1 MGAAAVRAAVHAD
14 ARRLHEAVVDEDPR
28 EVLHV
33 ADLVARVVEL
43 DPARARL
50 SAIREP
56 MALDLNAGRVF
67 LSHSVQGRPV
77 FGLKPDAAVVGP
89 VQASTV
95 GPLQVTTPT
104 REKSLT
110 GSMYGSSEPH
120 AMTEPLIDYL
130 AGARL
135 QPPRSL
141 TGARFPLDLIND
153 AVGSAVTGGRGRV
166 LVMTGC

>member
-1 MGAAAVRAAVHAD
+1 VRRECRVHANAAGGRRAPTLWNVTRAAPDVGEL
-14 ARRLHEAVVDEDPR
+14 REDE
-28 EVLHV
+28 
-33 ADLVARVVEL
+33 RVVEL

-50 SAIREP
+50 TAIREP
-56 MALDLNAGRVF
+56 MALDLNPGRVF

-104 REKSLT
+104 QEKSLT

-120 AMTEPLIDYL
+120 AMTEPLLDYL

-141 TGARFPLDLIND
+141 TGARFPLDRSTTPSD
-153 AVGSAVTGGRGRV
+153 QSPAAAAARW
-166 LVMTGC
+166 

>member
-1 MGAAAVRAAVHAD
+1 VCAESAAFTRTRQPDGEPPALWNVTRAAPDVGEL
-14 ARRLHEAVVDEDPR
+14 REDE
-28 EVLHV
+28 H
-33 ADLVARVVEL
+33 VVEL
-43 DPARARL
+43 DLARARL
-50 SAIREP
+50 TAIREP

-110 GSMYGSSEPH
+110 GSMY
-120 AMTEPLIDYL
+120 
-130 AGARL
+130 
-135 QPPRSL
+135 
-141 TGARFPLDLIND
+141 LIND
-153 AVGSAVTGGRGRV
+153 AVGSAVTGGRGPRAGNDGLSRPV
-166 LVMTGC
+166 EGAPPSAG

>member
-1 MGAAAVRAAVHAD
+1 VQSR
-14 ARRLHEAVVDEDPR
+14 
-28 EVLHV
+28 
-33 ADLVARVVEL
+33 
-43 DPARARL
+43 RAR
-50 SAIREP
+50 IQHHPHNTINRRE
-56 MALDLNAGRVF
+56 
-67 LSHSVQGRPV
+67 
-77 FGLKPDAAVVGP
+77 VGP

-110 GSMYGSSEPH
+110 GSMYGSGEPH
-120 AMTEPLIDYL
+120 AMTEPLLDYL

-141 TGARFPLDLIND
+141 TGARTRFPLDLIND